1 MIRRHRTSLGSYI
14 MIILA
19 IVAIAF
25 MAGRDAGLGPFARL
39 FEQPAAPDTVAAPTT
54 EAPAATRPGAGGGIV
69 ELIQPGEAAINI
81 IISDGAPPVINDIIP
96 DAAPA
101 AAPPAYNAAQAIYD
115 NFSPEQAAEFHAP
128 PATPTAVPTLAPQ
141 VLPTVPAGSGYCG
154 GRSRCA
160 PNPAATPGVGR

>member
-1 MIRRHRTSLGSYI
+1 MIRQRHRTSLGSYI

-39 FEQPAAPDTVAAPTT
+39 FEPAAPDAAAVPTS
-54 EAPAATRPGAGGGIV
+54 EALPMPATLRPGASGWPGRDTSTQSDPNVGGGIV

-115 NFSPEQAAEFHAP
+115 NFSPEQAAESRGD
-128 PATPTAVPTLAPQ
+128 
-141 VLPTVPAGSGYCG
+141 AGCG
-154 GRSRCA
+154 EVR
-160 PNPAATPGVGR
+160 P